1 MQNKRALVVVLAA
14 AVMML
19 PASAWAQQHDLVHGQ
34 PAATEAFVEFGIV
47 PLDPLGPI
55 PCRQTAPFGLAVGV
69 DADPCVH
76 KAHVLDQPEVTVVKG
91 GQVTFTFRNGGHSI
105 AIYEVNKD
113 TTRDQIGQQLCPG
126 TDPST
131 VQPAEH
137 VCLTDALH
145 ANAEYLVTDGKGDV
159 VLHVSPNATNVF
171 PQNLV
176 AFIPGRLMSAGGAV
190 ALNGNRPL
198 GHVVSYQFLKTGRYL
213 VICTNRSHFLNDWMF
228 GFVNVVG
235 ADE

>member
-1 MQNKRALVVVLAA
+1 MRNKRALVVVLVA

-19 PASAWAQQHDLVHGQ
+19 PGSVWAQHHDLTHGQ
-34 PAATEAFVEFGIV
+34 PAATEVFVEFGIV
-47 PLDPLGPI
+47 PLDPLGPF
-55 PCRQTAPFGLAVGV
+55 PCRQTAPFGLAVGAN
-69 DADPCVH
+69 ADPCVH

-105 AIYEVNKD
+105 AIYEVSKD
-113 TTRDQIGQQLCPG
+113 TTRDHIGQQLCPA

-131 VQPAEH
+131 LQPAEH
-137 VCLTDALH
+137 VCRSNPLH
-145 ANAEYLVTDGKGDV
+145 ASAEYLVTDGKGDV
-159 VLHVSPNATNVF
+159 VLHVSPDATNVF

-176 AFIPGRLMSAGGAV
+176 TFTPGRLMSAGGAV
-190 ALNGNRPL
+190 ALNGNAPL
-198 GHVVSYQFLKTGRYL
+198 GHVVSYQFLKSGRYL
-213 VICTNRSHFLNDWMF
+213 VICMNRSHFLNDWMF

>member
-1 MQNKRALVVVLAA
+1 MRNKRALVVVLVA

-19 PASAWAQQHDLVHGQ
+19 PGSVWAQHHDLTHGQ
-34 PAATEAFVEFGIV
+34 PAATEVFVEFGIV
-47 PLDPLGPI
+47 PLDPLGPF
-55 PCRQTAPFGLAVGV
+55 PCRQTAPFGLAVGAN
-69 DADPCVH
+69 ADPCVH

-105 AIYEVNKD
+105 AIYEVSKD
-113 TTRDQIGQQLCPG
+113 TTRDHIGQQLCPA

-131 VQPAEH
+131 LQPAEH
-137 VCLTDALH
+137 VCRSNPLH
-145 ANAEYLVTDGKGDV
+145 ASAEYLVTDGKGDV
-159 VLHVSPNATNVF
+159 VLHVSPDATNAF

-176 AFIPGRLMSAGGAV
+176 TFTPGRLMSAGGAV
-190 ALNGNRPL
+190 ALNGNAPL
-198 GHVVSYQFLKTGRYL
+198 GHVVSYQFLKSGRYL
-213 VICTNRSHFLNDWMF
+213 VICMNRSHFLNDWMF